1 MRGRATLNR
10 RGSGR
15 PLCHR
20 AALTLGLV
28 FVALLGAPIAPLV
41 GSTLRLAVPL
51 ASAETKLIGDGIA
64 AIVGATVPSK
74 ESEVILRSDVD
85 LRARILLLGRG
96 GAETLDRELTD
107 SFLAEVLKSLI
118 DEGLILYEARRIDL
132 APPSQSDISRERARL
147 VSAAGGEARLKE
159 LIRRLNISESELT
172 RIAQRR
178 ARVVSFLTAH
188 LGDEGIVTEQAL
200 RDRFESG
207 DHPFVG
213 LSFEDAAAGLRLMIR
228 DERVTQAVA
237 DWVRVLRERVRIIVR
252 ARYG

>member
-1 MRGRATLNR
+1 MDLR
-10 RGSGR
+10 S
-15 PLCHR
+15 
-20 AALTLGLV
+20 ALTLGGLLTILV
-28 FVALLGAPIAPLV
+28 VFGAPLASLSAP
-41 GSTLRLAVPL
+41 AVPL
-51 ASAETKLIGDGIA
+51 PVPIAWAETKLIGDGIA

-96 GAETLDRELTD
+96 GVETLERELTD
-107 SFLAEVLKSLI
+107 AFLAEVLRSLI

-159 LIRRLNISESELT
+159 LMRRLNIREGELT